1 MSSWFDEFEKSHAD
15 TATVDEDAQADA
27 GSTRVMAPR
36 ERGGEMRTTMWL
48 IPVLAV
54 ILASG
59 LWATWYLWNAGND
72 TVASAEGELAQ
83 AGSSSS
89 VVEMAPVDPD
99 AQVAVAGQCEPQE
112 GETTLS
118 TGDATLRGTV
128 AKWQD
133 AYYSQDAEALG
144 QYLTPQSWMHE
155 QDWAAILP
163 EAAPEGT
170 SWCAVMAPVEDSS
183 VDVDLMVT
191 FADGSSQTYQQTV
204 VGEQGLDGTWM
215 VDDIVTR

>member
-1 MSSWFDEFEKSHAD
+1 MSSWFDEFEKSQAD
-15 TATVDEDAQADA
+15 TATVEEDTQAIA
-27 GSTRVMAPR
+27 GSTRAASSR
-36 ERGGEMRTTMWL
+36 RGGRDVRTTMWL
-48 IPVLAV
+48 IPVLGV
-54 ILASG
+54 ILAIA
-59 LWATWYLWNAGND
+59 LWAAWYLMNAGND
-72 TVASAEGELAQ
+72 TTASAEGESAQ

-99 AQVAVAGQCEPQE
+99 TQVAVAGQCEPQE

-128 AKWQD
+128 ARWQEAYYAQD
-133 AYYSQDAEALG
+133 ADGLG
-144 QYLTPQSWMHE
+144 QYLAPESWMHE

-204 VGEQGLDGTWM
+204 VGAQGPDGTWM
-215 VDDIVTR
+215 IDDIVTR